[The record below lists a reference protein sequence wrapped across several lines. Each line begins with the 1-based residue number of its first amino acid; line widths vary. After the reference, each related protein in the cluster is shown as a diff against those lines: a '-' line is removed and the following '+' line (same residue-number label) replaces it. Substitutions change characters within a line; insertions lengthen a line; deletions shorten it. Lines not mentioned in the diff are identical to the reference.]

1 MTLYSHNGAAPALLP
16 FRIRVPD
23 GNGTRSRTDPSTFTA
38 GEIEA
43 AGYVAADA
51 APAPVGGVPARWHDG
66 AWRSAP
72 EYDPATEHPP
82 VWSGIA
88 WGDPV
93 ARSLAELKAAAIAA
107 VKNIGP
113 TRVAEGF
120 KYTVPGS
127 GVEHTYQ
134 VDLESQSHMVAVYV
148 EHLDGKTSPHGGYWR
163 SRANVNVDMT
173 DAENK
178 AFLEGAKAYKM
189 AIIRR
194 AQALI
199 DAIVAAEDATELAT
213 VDPVAGT
220 IDGNGGWPVNGG

>member
-1 MTLYSHNGAAPALLP
+1 MVWTWAKVS
-16 FRIRVPD
+16 
-23 GNGTRSRTDPSTFTA
+23 
-38 GEIEA
+38 
-43 AGYVAADA
+43 AD
-51 APAPVGGVPARWHDG
+51 
-66 AWRSAP
+66 
-72 EYDPATEHPP
+72 EFDPATHHAP
-82 VWSGIA
+82 VWNGTEWA
-88 WGDPV
+88 APV
-93 ARSLAELKAAAIAA
+93 AKSLAERKAAAIAA

-120 KYTVPGS
+120 RYTVPGS

-134 VDLESQSHMVAVYV
+134 VDLESQAHMVAVYV

-163 SRANVNVDMT
+163 SRANVNVTMS

-178 AFLEGAKAYKM
+178 AFLEAAKAYKM

-220 IDGNGGWPVNGG
+220 INGNGGWPVNGA